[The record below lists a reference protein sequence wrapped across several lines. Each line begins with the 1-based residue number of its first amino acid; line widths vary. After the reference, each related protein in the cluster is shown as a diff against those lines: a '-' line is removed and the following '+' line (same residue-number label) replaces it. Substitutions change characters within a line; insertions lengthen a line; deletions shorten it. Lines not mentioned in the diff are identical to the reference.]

1 MYRKREFIPFTG
13 DQSSIAANLDA
24 AYGQLADVRRELNEL
39 PVTMGWVRRGG
50 LEYLSVKQTS
60 SDNGTTKGARS
71 IETERIFNEFTE
83 RKTELKTRVAS
94 LARVVA
100 ERASQ
105 FRATRRLP
113 LLQDEQA
120 QLLRELDY
128 AGLLATDLM
137 VVGTNAFAAYEMAC
151 RARFPVGNEATLD
164 FDLAW
169 CRGTSI
175 SLATRNS
182 AQTSA
187 PAGHPGK
194 GHTLLGVLRSI
205 NSSYAINR
213 KKPYQAVNSDGYEV
227 ELLAAP
233 STHPLPKENAF
244 EPMATLVEQEWLL
257 KGSPIATV
265 VATQRNNACPLFVP
279 DPRWMSVHKLWLSR
293 KPERNPQKRDKDARQ
308 GNVLLDATRYFLGDS
323 HPLDLDFVFDL
334 PMELRDIFAQWAE
347 SRRHDPGDPGA
358 NPEGASPPEAT
369 PARP

>member
-1 MYRKREFIPFTG
+1 MYRKGEFIPFTG

-24 AYGQLADVRRELNEL
+24 AYGQLADVRRTLDEL
-39 PVTMGWVRRGG
+39 PVTMRWVQRSGV
-50 LEYLSVKQTS
+50 EYLSVKETS
-60 SDNGTTKGARS
+60 SDNGTTKGARGV
-71 IETERIFNEFTE
+71 ETERILNEFTE
-83 RKTELKTRVAS
+83 RKAELKARVAS

-120 QLLRELDY
+120 QLLRALDY
-128 AGLLATDLM
+128 AGLLGTDLM

-175 SLATRNS
+175 SLAARDPVP
-182 AQTSA
+182 A
-187 PAGHPGK
+187 PPPALNPAK
-194 GHTLLGVLRSI
+194 RHTLFGVLRSI

-233 STHPLPKENAF
+233 STHPLPRENAF

-257 KGSPIATV
+257 NGSPLSTV

-279 DPRWMSVHKLWLSR
+279 DPRWMSVHKIWLSR

-308 GNVLLDATRYFLGDS
+308 GNVLLDATRYFLADS
-323 HPLDLDFVFDL
+323 HPLDLDFVFEL
-334 PMELRDIFAQWAE
+334 PTELRDIFSHWAE
-347 SRRHDPGDPGA
+347 SRSYDPNNPLAA
-358 NPEGASPPEAT
+358 NA
-369 PARP
+369 